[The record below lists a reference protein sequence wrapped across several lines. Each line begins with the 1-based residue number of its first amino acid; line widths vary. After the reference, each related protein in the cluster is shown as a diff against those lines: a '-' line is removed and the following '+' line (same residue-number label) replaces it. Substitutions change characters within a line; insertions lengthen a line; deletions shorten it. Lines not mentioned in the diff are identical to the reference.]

1 MRENF
6 EYLSLLDVSSQL
18 RQRRL
23 SPVELT
29 QAILAR
35 IARLD
40 PHLNAYIRIT
50 AESAL
55 ADARRAEQE
64 IARGTDRG
72 PLHGVPVA
80 VKDIFDIKGIP
91 TTAGMGIR
99 ANAVA
104 DEDATVVRRLR
115 SAGAVMLGKL
125 SMTEGAYAEHRT
137 PFAAPRN
144 PWHDAYWPGA
154 SSSGSAVAICA
165 GLCYAAL
172 ASETGGSIRL
182 PAAANGV
189 TGIKPTWGRVS
200 RHRTFEL
207 AATLDHVGVIARS
220 AADATAVLEAIAGA
234 DPADPT
240 TSRLPVPD
248 FPSALTR
255 ELKGVRLGVD
265 DSWLGARLGDAAE
278 RAIST
283 AIAVLREL
291 GAEIVAV
298 TLPDVSDM
306 IWDWFPVCAVQTALA
321 HEATYPSRKN
331 EYGASLAALIEQGR
345 ALSGTE
351 LQRLLLRRQVFRGK
365 LAAVFDVVDIVAL
378 PVLADGVPTIERMSK
393 VDDDLIADLH
403 RFTCPFNMAGIPSI
417 VLPCGMSAKRIAA
430 RVSDDRHALFRSP
443 ARVRGGCVSSVDGM
457 ALATPRDVEGTRERT
472 EKLTRLIPSC
482 PAIRGRR
489 QSEHRPL
496 HASHDRAGQFNY
508 HNYTSVNLVHFRH
521 PPPLTATPSKQG

>member
-1 MRENF
+1 MHENF
-6 EYLSLLDVSSQL
+6 EYLGLLDVSSQL
-18 RQRRL
+18 RQGRL

-29 QAILAR
+29 QAMLAR
-35 IARLD
+35 IAQLN
-40 PHLNAYIRIT
+40 PHLNAYNRVT

-64 IARGTDRG
+64 IARGIDRG
-72 PLHGVPVA
+72 PLHGIPVA
-80 VKDIFDIKGIP
+80 IKDIFDMKGVP
-91 TTAGMGIR
+91 TTAGMSIH

-115 SAGAVMLGKL
+115 NAGAVMLGKL

-154 SSSGSAVAICA
+154 SSSGSAVAICT

-220 AADATAVLEAIAGA
+220 AADAAAVLGAIAGT

-248 FPSALTR
+248 FSKALTR
-255 ELKGVRLGVD
+255 DLKDIRLGVD
-265 DSWLGARLGDAAE
+265 DSWLGARLNDATE
-278 RAIST
+278 HAISN

-306 IWDWFPVCAVQTALA
+306 IRDWFPVCAVQTALA
-321 HEATYPSRKN
+321 HEATYPSRKD
-331 EYGASLAALIEQGR
+331 EYSASLAALIEQGR
-345 ALSGTE
+345 ALSGMA
-351 LQRLLLRRQVFRGK
+351 LQRLLLRREVFRGK

-378 PVLADGVPTIERMSK
+378 PVLAGGVPTIERMSK
-393 VDDDLIADLH
+393 VDDALIVDLH

-417 VLPCGMSAKRIAA
+417 VLPCGMSANGLPLVFQMIGAHFSEARLACVADAYQAA
-430 RVSDDRHALFRSP
+430 
-443 ARVRGGCVSSVDGM
+443 
-457 ALATPRDVEGTRERT
+457 T
-472 EKLTRLIPSC
+472 EWHL
-482 PAIRGRR
+482 
-489 QSEHRPL
+489 
-496 HASHDRAGQFNY
+496 
-508 HNYTSVNLVHFRH
+508 RH
-521 PPPLTATPSKQG
+521 PRMSGTSAIEQKNSCR